1 MFRLW
6 AKIFEDNHMIKDS
19 VWENDSQ
26 DLTRTKK
33 VLKALEEV
41 CVEFDLSVPIWL
53 DKNIKEFQK
62 VSKTRFYKDN
72 FVEDIEFEYLEINVI
87 EEDYFF

>member
-6 AKIFEDNHMIKDS
+6 AKIFEDNQMIKDS

-87 EEDYFF
+87 EEDDFF